1 MGFDEKIHGLIQRLP
16 SLIDHLPTEEATKN
30 ALVMPFIAA
39 LGYDV
44 FNPHEVVP
52 EFTADVGLKKGE
64 KVDYAIKRDG
74 EIIILFECKKVK
86 TDLSHAE
93 MSQLFRYFVVT
104 KARIA
109 ILTNGVNYW
118 FYSDLEEPNKMD
130 QRPFLELDLS
140 DPKPADLTEVK
151 RLARDEFNL
160 DRMLSAANDLKYLS
174 ICKKILAAQ
183 IEQPDEELVRFFYA
197 RATTGGRF
205 TASIKE
211 QFTALVTRSFQQF
224 ISEKISDRLRSA
236 LQNES
241 NVSLPMTEMAGPEI
255 VELIPEEKCVTTE
268 AEAEGYRI
276 VRAIVCRNV
285 APERVVMR
293 DSQTYCG
300 ILLDDNNRKPICRL
314 RFNAKQKYLGV
325 FGADK
330 QETKI
335 PILELTEI
343 YKHADELLATV
354 ASYDQQ
360 KS

>member
-16 SLIDHLPTEEATKN
+16 SLIEHLPTEEATKN

-86 TDLSHAE
+86 TDLRHAE

-130 QRPFLELDLS
+130 QQPFLELDLG
-140 DPKPADLTEVK
+140 DPKPADLSEVK
-151 RLARDEFNL
+151 RLAREEFNL

-174 ICKKILAAQ
+174 ICKKILASQ

-197 RATTGGRF
+197 RATPGGRF
-205 TASIKE
+205 TAAIKE

-241 NVSLPMTEMAGPEI
+241 NVSLPIMEI
-255 VELIPEEKCVTTE
+255 SGSENADATSEDRCVTTE
-268 AEAEGYRI
+268 EETEGYRI
-276 VRAIVCRNV
+276 VRAIVCRSV

-300 ILLDDNNRKPICRL
+300 IMLDDNNRKPICRL

-325 FGADK
+325 FGSDK